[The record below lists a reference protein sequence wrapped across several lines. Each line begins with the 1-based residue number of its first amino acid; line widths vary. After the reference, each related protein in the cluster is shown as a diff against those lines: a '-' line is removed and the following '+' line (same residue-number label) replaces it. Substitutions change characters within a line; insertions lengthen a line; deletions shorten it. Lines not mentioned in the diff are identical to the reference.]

1 MPIQIY
7 DLNLD
12 KKNRELEVRGTPLFP
27 CGAYFSDI
35 ISNVTGDIP
44 CTGTMNSKS
53 LSLRKVQLK
62 LASAEL
68 ITYFK
73 QVKDYLLTPMF
84 YTQSMSL
91 MINLVY

>member
-35 ISNVTGDIP
+35 IS
-44 CTGTMNSKS
+44 
-53 LSLRKVQLK
+53 KVQLK
-62 LASAEL
+62 LALAEL